1 MKRAVLIAVGL
12 CAALGAVSFEAG
24 AADAKPIR
32 IGALFSVTG
41 PASFLGAPEEK
52 TVRMLADK
60 LNAEGGILGRK
71 VEVIVKD
78 TQGSPE
84 KAVSFAKQLIEEE
97 RVLAI
102 IGPSTTGETM
112 QIKGLCENQMI
123 LVSCAA
129 AEAIT
134 NPVARYVFKTPQRTA
149 RRSRGSITR

>member
-12 CAALGAVSFEAG
+12 CAALGAVSIEAG

-78 TQGSPE
+78 PQGSPE
-84 KAVSFAKQLIEEE
+84 KAVSFAKQLLDEE

-102 IGPSTTGETM
+102 IGPSITGETM
-112 QIKGLCENQMI
+112 QIKELCEEN
-123 LVSCAA
+123 
-129 AEAIT
+129 
-134 NPVARYVFKTPQRTA
+134 
-149 RRSRGSITR
+149 